1 VIRALEV
8 DMQSDQPVSYSG
20 VGASQAARAQE
31 LDMSDPIN
39 QLAFHEIG
47 GLRPLLEIIEHLP
60 IKISIGATQILKE
73 ILVHPQVQ
81 LEVVKVEGFRVL
93 VKLASSPNRCV
104 LRAARCVLCAARC
117 VLCAAANCAL
127 LRRKCSTWSA
137 PTSHWR
143 TSHATLA

>member
-1 VIRALEV
+1 
-8 DMQSDQPVSYSG
+8 
-20 VGASQAARAQE
+20 
-31 LDMSDPIN
+31 MSDPIN

-104 LRAARCVLCAARC
+104 SRAARC